1 MNRSEDEQEK
11 LRSGQQASR
20 IGQKTRDMI
29 LVAFFSALIAIC
41 AQITVPAAVP
51 FTLQTLAVFLAG
63 SILGL
68 KKGTAS
74 ILIYIMLGIAGI
86 PVFSNF
92 SGGAAVLLG
101 PTGGYIIGFIA
112 IAVISGFVK
121 DKFGSKLWITAVGMT
136 IGLLVCYIFGTM
148 WFVIMYNNTKG
159 GMSIMKAIHI
169 CVIPFL
175 LFDAIKIAVATIL
188 SNRLN
193 KLLRI

>member
-1 MNRSEDEQEK
+1 MNEEKTKVQKSEKRNLHQ
-11 LRSGQQASR
+11 GVV
-20 IGQKTRDMI
+20 DMVMI
-29 LVAFFSALIAIC
+29 ALFTALIAVCTMVTIP
-41 AQITVPAAVP
+41 IPPVP

-63 SILGL
+63 GLLGA
-68 KKGTAS
+68 KRGTIS
-74 ILIYIMLGIAGI
+74 VFIYILLGTIGI
-86 PVFSNF
+86 PVFANF
-92 SGGAAVLLG
+92 KGGFSALIG
-101 PTGGYIIGFIA
+101 PTGGYIIGFLATALIVGLA
-112 IAVISGFVK
+112 Y

-159 GMSIMKAIHI
+159 GMSIMKAVHI